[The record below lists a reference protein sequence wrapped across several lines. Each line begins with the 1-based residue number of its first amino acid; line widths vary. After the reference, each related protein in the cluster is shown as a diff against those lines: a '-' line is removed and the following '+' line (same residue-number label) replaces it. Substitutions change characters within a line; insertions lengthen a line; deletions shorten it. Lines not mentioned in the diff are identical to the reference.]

1 MRRSRL
7 RLLIQCFLR
16 HRIYTLV
23 YMIQDDIINHVEYF
37 QVTIYTVT
45 GQRKENKT
53 VTVRILCIHNNYSF
67 NVACKIR

>member
-1 MRRSRL
+1 
-7 RLLIQCFLR
+7 
-16 HRIYTLV
+16 
-23 YMIQDDIINHVEYF
+23 MIQDDIINHVEYF